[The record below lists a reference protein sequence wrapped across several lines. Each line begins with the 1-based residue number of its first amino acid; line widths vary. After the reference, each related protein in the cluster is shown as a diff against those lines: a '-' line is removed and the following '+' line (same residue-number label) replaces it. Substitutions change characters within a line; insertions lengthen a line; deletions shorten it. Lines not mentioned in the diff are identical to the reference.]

1 MTVKQEYEK
10 MKSELRKCNKRSN
23 WDETR
28 YLYRIEHHS
37 KKAKTE
43 FLRLLN
49 NDFMYMNFD
58 IEHKLITVEKFNEL
72 HKVWNDCSIS
82 ISNMNI
88 F

>member
-1 MTVKQEYEK
+1 MTVKQEYDY
-10 MKSELRKCNKRSN
+10 MKSELRIWNKRSN

-49 NDFMYMNFD
+49 KDFMDMNFD
-58 IEHKLITVEKFNEL
+58 IEHKIITVEKFNKL
-72 HKVWNDCSIS
+72 HKVWNDCSVS